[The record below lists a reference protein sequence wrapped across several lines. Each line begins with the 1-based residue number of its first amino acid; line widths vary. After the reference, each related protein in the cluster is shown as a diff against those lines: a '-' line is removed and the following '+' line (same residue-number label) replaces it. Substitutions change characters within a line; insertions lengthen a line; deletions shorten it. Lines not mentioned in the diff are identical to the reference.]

1 MRRESQEYLEN
12 NPIEQ
17 KLAESLNRTDQKRAK
32 ELEAIKA
39 SISQANLPKAP
50 VGELQKIMDRVEEE
64 LDAKPSH
71 HKKNNVRKMV
81 KMLAAAAVLGAMVIG
96 GSMWVGAKRSY
107 TYEMREEVNLDN
119 VVVFDNNEGNLVI
132 DSKTEERMAYE
143 QIEKELGIE
152 ALELSYLPKEMTF
165 YKFTLLKRK
174 GMMEFTAGQDKLFFY
189 QGLNDRPSSLSYVSD
204 MKEFEKVYNEY
215 LEEEITLYQKILE
228 DGNIEISSWAIN
240 GNQYFF
246 LHGIINEELFKQIVG
261 GIKPYEK

>member
-1 MRRESQEYLEN
+1 
-12 NPIEQ
+12 
-17 KLAESLNRTDQKRAK
+17 
-32 ELEAIKA
+32 
-39 SISQANLPKAP
+39 
-50 VGELQKIMDRVEEE
+50 
-64 LDAKPSH
+64 
-71 HKKNNVRKMV
+71 MV

-96 GSMWVGAKRSY
+96 GSMWVGAKRYY